1 MATRLYFPSTGTAPL
16 TPAIDSVWDAYGEMS
31 RRPMNKDRG
40 TSASAVG
47 TQVSWTAA
55 SAAALDRQYI
65 GPAMAAGNVFAS
77 ATLIGQLM
85 VREYNN
91 GDNSQYLY
99 CGIRIC
105 NSTGTIR
112 TTLVTTATHT
122 TLAEFINNVSHRNAR
137 IFDGDAIPSS
147 ATYSTANGDRLVVE
161 IGYGDNG
168 GATPE
173 ASGKWGEDGSDLPLN
188 NTQTTYGN
196 PWLQFSNNIVWQAES
211 SFTSLAQT
219 AVIKQETFTTL
230 AQSGGFK
237 ESAFAVLAQAAS
249 IVSASFASFTVLAQS
264 AAFVEAAFA
273 TLAQGGSV
281 KESAFAAL
289 AQSGA
294 IKEGA
299 FASLAQGGAFV
310 ESSTVTVATSGGFVE
325 SGFAT
330 LAQSAQFAGA
340 DVGGGTPWWKR
351 VHRTIISPLYN
362 RLTGFVRGTGT

>member
-91 GDNSQYLY
+91 GDNTQYLY

-122 TLAEFINNVSHRNAR
+122 TLAEFINNASHRNAR

-161 IGYGDNG
+161 IGYGDNA
-168 GATPE
+168 GASTE
-173 ASGKWGEDGSDLPLN
+173 GSGKWGEDGSDLPLN
-188 NTQTTYGN
+188 NTQTAYGN

-230 AQSGGFK
+230 AQSGG
-237 ESAFAVLAQAAS
+237 L
-249 IVSASFASFTVLAQS
+249 
-264 AAFVEAAFA
+264 
-273 TLAQGGSV
+273 